1 MGTIVDVSK
10 FDVIALL
17 DICSVVTGVMPHRE
31 GIARF
36 CYHEHGDPAE
46 QGRVGIG
53 FPEVIQEILHGRI
66 WRATPM

>member
-1 MGTIVDVSK
+1 
-10 FDVIALL
+10 
-17 DICSVVTGVMPHRE
+17 MPHRE